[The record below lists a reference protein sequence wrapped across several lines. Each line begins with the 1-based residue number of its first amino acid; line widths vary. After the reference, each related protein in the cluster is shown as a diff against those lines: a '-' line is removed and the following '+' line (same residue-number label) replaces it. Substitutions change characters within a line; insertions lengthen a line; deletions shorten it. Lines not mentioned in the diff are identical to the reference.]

1 MSREFLGRGWSFPV
15 RAKSGQVE
23 MVEDE
28 ESVRQ
33 SIGIILGTS
42 RGERVMRPDFGCGI
56 HDLVF
61 STNSPGTAGRIA
73 SEVRQALL
81 QWEPRIDVVNIQVES
96 GGDGEVLLISIEYRV
111 RTTNNVFNLVYPFY
125 LNRSAI

>member
-1 MSREFLGRGWSFPV
+1 
-15 RAKSGQVE
+15 